1 MAMQLLLIP
10 ILFASTA
17 SIISASNI
25 LGLGS
30 MGAALNRALSYNIIT
45 MSCSLFQN
53 LYEFGVCQARH
64 CDARQ
69 WYVTLCSGSPRPV
82 CCNPICATRSETTIA
97 KKKAQMK
104 GLLTRRTAARLSCAR
119 LLRPLSAESRR
130 TLTTPTTTMAP
141 PSNMPRR
148 CYSSAAGPV
157 SSSTPASPSTAAT
170 HPPKKPRF
178 SYHIA
183 ASFIAKDRPF
193 DPSTH
198 VFHFNPR
205 RRSARPD
212 SGHDA
217 FFASRVH
224 ETGGA
229 VAFGVAD
236 GVGGWVDSGVDPAD
250 FSHGFCDYMASAA
263 WEHQPPSSSPAGSS
277 STLTAR
283 KLMQLG
289 YDAICADGSVRAGG
303 STACVAVASP
313 DGHLDVANLGD
324 SGFLQLRLNAVHS
337 YSDPQTHAFNTPFQ
351 LSIVPPSVAARMAA
365 FGGTQLC
372 DLPRDADVTQHR
384 LRHGDVL
391 ILATDGVLDNLFN
404 QDVLRIASRVM
415 GATKAWTRG
424 DAGQVQVAPD
434 LDAIVRGPIQAARP
448 APGRQQNPDRVVTL
462 QSLLATELVLAAKR
476 ASVNTKQDGPFAKE
490 VQKYYPLENWRG
502 GKIDDI
508 CVVAAVVVEDPVS
521 TPSKL

>member
-1 MAMQLLLIP
+1 MLTSRTASAARARLLQPLSS
-10 ILFASTA
+10 FSKHSTA
-17 SIISASNI
+17 IS
-25 LGLGS
+25 
-30 MGAALNRALSYNIIT
+30 T
-45 MSCSLFQN
+45 
-53 LYEFGVCQARH
+53 
-64 CDARQ
+64 
-69 WYVTLCSGSPRPV
+69 
-82 CCNPICATRSETTIA
+82 TTIA
-97 KKKAQMK
+97 KA
-104 GLLTRRTAARLSCAR
+104 T
-119 LLRPLSAESRR
+119 
-130 TLTTPTTTMAP
+130 
-141 PSNMPRR
+141 MPRR
-148 CYSSAAGPV
+148 PYSASSSSSSSSSAF
-157 SSSTPASPSTAAT
+157 SSTPSFAASSATSSAVSASPSSVTSV
-170 HPPKKPRF
+170 KKPPRF
-178 SYHIA
+178 SYNIA

-193 DPSTH
+193 DASTH
-198 VFHFNPR
+198 VFHFNPYNRIQPPRHR
-205 RRSARPD
+205 RRSSRPE

-263 WEHQPPSSSPAGSS
+263 WEHQPAAAAATPANSLS
-277 STLTAR
+277 AR

-289 YDAICADGSVRAGG
+289 YDAICADKTVLAGG

-313 DGHLDVANLGD
+313 DGRLDIANLGD

-337 YSDPQTHAFNTPFQ
+337 YSEPQTHAFNTPFQ

-365 FGGTQLC
+365 FGGTQLS
-372 DLPRDADVTQHR
+372 DLPRDADVTSHR

-391 ILATDGVLDNLFN
+391 VLATDGVLDNLFN
-404 QDVLRIASRVM
+404 QDVLRVASRVM
-415 GATKAWTRG
+415 GATGAWTVG
-424 DAGQVQVAPD
+424 DAGQIQVAEN
-434 LDAIVRGPIQAARP
+434 LDAIVRSPIKLAQSR
-448 APGRQQNPDRVVTL
+448 GGNTRQQQQQQQSDRTVTL

-490 VQKYYPLENWRG
+490 VQKYYPQENWHG

-508 CVVAAVVVEDPVS
+508 CVVAVVVVEDPVS